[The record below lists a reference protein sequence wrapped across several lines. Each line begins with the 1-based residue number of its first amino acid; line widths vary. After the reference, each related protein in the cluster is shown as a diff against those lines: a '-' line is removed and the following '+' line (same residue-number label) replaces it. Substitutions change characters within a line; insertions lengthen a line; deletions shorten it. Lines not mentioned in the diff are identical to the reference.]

1 MSFPAYLHVFSKVA
15 TQTSLN
21 DAIYAVAKDT
31 SVFRHQLASNVLRIR
46 LNIKIYREYQT
57 HLNNMPQEL
66 HKVNGKLDVTP
77 LYDRLSLIQ
86 SLHDVGFLSAVVLIA
101 WTHLTCPPPP
111 KKALCLLQL
120 GPCCKAVRQVQ
131 RQQSSHVINGSSLAK
146 HILHLA
152 ALNNQKRGG
161 QRNKNTCK
169 SGYPQLLYQQM

>member
-31 SVFRHQLASNVLRIR
+31 SVFRRQLTSNALRIR
-46 LNIKIYREYQT
+46 LYIKIYREYQT

-66 HKVNGKLDVTP
+66 HKVNGKLDVIS

-101 WTHLTCPPPP
+101 WTHLTCPPP
-111 KKALCLLQL
+111 KKLYACFDSAPAVKQS
-120 GPCCKAVRQVQ
+120 GKFNGNKAHM
-131 RQQSSHVINGSSLAK
+131 S
-146 HILHLA
+146 
-152 ALNNQKRGG
+152 
-161 QRNKNTCK
+161 
-169 SGYPQLLYQQM
+169 